1 MGHPSL
7 S

>member
-1 MGHPSL
+1 MGHPS